1 MKFLQTLLI
10 FSLLFNSVS
19 EAQNPKVQDAKN
31 KKIKVTPPK
40 KDPELA
46 KYYINRK
53 TSTRAKTTTPV
64 KTTLP
69 LQLEKH

>member
-1 MKFLQTLLI
+1 MKFLQILLI
-10 FSLLFNSVS
+10 FGLFSTSIS

-53 TSTRAKTTTPV
+53 TSPPR
-64 KTTLP
+64 
-69 LQLEKH
+69 